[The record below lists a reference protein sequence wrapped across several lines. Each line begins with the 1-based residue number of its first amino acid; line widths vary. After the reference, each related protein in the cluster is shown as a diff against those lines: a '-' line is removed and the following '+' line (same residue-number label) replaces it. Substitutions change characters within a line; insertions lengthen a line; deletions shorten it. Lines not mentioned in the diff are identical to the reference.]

1 MESLVSAFIVG
12 VLALLGTV
20 ITARANFNKT
30 HAEMDKHM
38 AVQNEKLSELTR
50 EIRNYETI
58 VNEVPVLKQR
68 IVALEKTTFG

>member
-12 VLALLGTV
+12 VLTLLGTV

-30 HAEMDKHM
+30 HAEIDKHM

-50 EIRNYETI
+50 EIRSYETI

>member
-20 ITARANFNKT
+20 ITARTNFNKT

-50 EIRNYETI
+50 EIRSYETI

>member
-38 AVQNEKLSELTR
+38 AVQNEKLGELTR
-50 EIRNYETI
+50 EIRSYETI

>member
-12 VLALLGTV
+12 VLTLLGTV
-20 ITARANFNKT
+20 ITAKMNFNKT
-30 HAEMDKHM
+30 NAEMDKHM

-50 EIRNYETI
+50 EIRSYETI